1 MDFYIVW
8 ILASIGLAIVVF
20 TMVVAAW
27 VFVSMWRMQRQ
38 TNREAVRKVEQRA
51 SEPMPVKR
59 DTSSAVA
66 LMDQVDMLI
75 KRMDEAEL
83 DEIIDEFQRRG
94 L

>member
-8 ILASIGLAIVVF
+8 ILASIGLATVVF

-27 VFVSMWRMQRQ
+27 VFVSMWHL
-38 TNREAVRKVEQRA
+38 NREAKRQAQSKVEQRV
-51 SEPMPVKR
+51 SEPEPVKR

-66 LMDQVDMLI
+66 LLDQVDMLI
-75 KRMDEAEL
+75 KRMDEQEL